1 MNLVQVEVNKLNF
14 TFLEMLDKVLQPHAL
29 GKCNICHWTQHQT
42 RSKSLL
48 KYHRSPD
55 IPEGLFNIEMDQ
67 NIYQVLECVFFPTWF
82 KYSNANQ
89 QGSPVS

>member
-67 NIYQVLECVFFPTWF
+67 NIYQVLECVFFPD
-82 KYSNANQ
+82 
-89 QGSPVS
+89 VV